1 MLTAEMFVASA
12 SVRRYDTLLNLV
24 HVVIKNAHT
33 PTSATITGQPT
44 VAAGP
49 RYALMYRPDD
59 KQLPYV
65 EIDGNGSIDEIRLN
79 QVNLLAVSVMSD
91 PLVVAQTVE
100 DTCVYLTPTGDVFV
114 EFLAPSPTNNWQ
126 FDGAATFQLFVSGEE
141 IRRNTKGGAPTGAY
155 LVSLTNAILRKVKSR
170 LGDDTAM
177 RIIDLVKLCE
187 YAASNPDTHKIAAE

>member
-1 MLTAEMFVASA
+1 MLTAEMFVGSA
-12 SVRRYDTLLNLV
+12 AVRRYSTLLDL
-24 HVVIKNAHT
+24 IQTIAKNTHI
-33 PTSATITGQPT
+33 PTTIDSSEQAT

-65 EIDGNGSIDEIRLN
+65 EVDGNGSIDEARLN
-79 QVNLLAVSVMSD
+79 QISLLAVSVMSD
-91 PLVVAQTVE
+91 PLGITQTVE

-141 IRRNTKGGAPTGAY
+141 IRRNTKSGAPTGAY
-155 LVSLTNAILRKVKSR
+155 IVSLANAVLRKVRSR

-177 RIIDLVKLCE
+177 RIIELIKLCE
-187 YAASNPDTHKIAAE
+187 YAARNPDTHKIAAE